1 MKFST
6 VAERKLDCD
15 APGAGFGF
23 VSELKSKARPK
34 FLGSWGVLTR
44 AFSQNLSGSMT

>member
-6 VAERKLDCD
+6 VASRAAELETDSV
-15 APGAGFGF
+15 FGF

-34 FLGSWGVLTR
+34 FPGNGGILIVG
-44 AFSQNLSGSMT
+44 LST